1 MAKTLTIRIG
11 SLDEGLKR
19 FRAAYKAVEAGRPV
33 VRREGVYFTSLAA
46 ARNLLTPSRLA
57 LLRSVRTKR
66 PHSIYEL
73 AKVVGRDLKNVQ
85 GDLRTLERYGLVR
98 MSRGH
103 AIGKRRIKT
112 PQAMFGEIALRI
124 AI

>member
-1 MAKTLTIRIG
+1 MEKTLTIRIG
-11 SLDEGLKR
+11 SLEEGLKR
-19 FRAAYKAVEAGRPV
+19 FRAAYKAVETGRPV
-33 VRREGVYFTSLAA
+33 VHREGVYFTSLAA

-57 LLRSVRTKR
+57 LLRAVRTKR

-73 AKVVGRDLKNVQ
+73 ASVVGRDLKNVQ

-103 AIGKRRIKT
+103 SIGKRRIKT
-112 PQAMFGEIALRI
+112 PQAMFGEITLRI

>member
-57 LLRSVRTKR
+57 LLRAVRTKHPR
-66 PHSIYEL
+66 SIYEL
-73 AKVVGRDLKNVQ
+73 AKIVGRDLKNVQ
-85 GDLRTLERYGLVR
+85 DDLRTLERYGLVR
-98 MSRGH
+98 VSRGRT
-103 AIGKRRIKT
+103 IGKRRVKI
-112 PQAMFGEIALRI
+112 PQAVFGETALRI